1 MPDLRFFEVGSKIDV
16 DQAAVLTSA
25 RLAVADKKGS
35 GFIEACAP
43 LSFSGQVGDLSCG
56 DGAGRDGRGIAAF
69 FSDRRYL
76 AQLKSTRAEFVFVTQ
91 AFADQVP
98 ETSVALVCASPQAAW
113 SRLAAL
119 LYTPRAHEGSAAVH
133 PSARLEEGVHLGVGA
148 VVGQDAEIGAGT
160 RIEAYAVIG
169 PGCRIGR
176 NARIGAH
183 STVYCAL
190 LGDRVKLASG
200 VRVGEAGFGV
210 AGDARGLVDVPQLG
224 RVILQDDVSIGAGTC
239 VDRGAFDDT
248 IVGEATKIDNLVQI
262 AHNVRIGRNC
272 IVAAHAGLSGSVMVG
287 DGAMFGGR
295 AGIVDHIEIGAGA
308 KVGAGS
314 AVFKDVAGGQMVS
327 GYPAR
332 PSRQFLRETVWL
344 EKNAAGAASS
354 RDKEG

>member
-25 RLAVADKKGS
+25 RLTVPEKKGS

-43 LSFSGQVGDLSCG
+43 LSFSGASGD
-56 DGAGRDGRGIAAF
+56 RRGTAAF

-76 AQLKSTRAEFVFVTQ
+76 NQLKSTRAEFVFVTQ
-91 AFADQVP
+91 AFADHVP
-98 ETSVALVCASPQAAW
+98 ESSVALVCGSPQAAW
-113 SRLAAL
+113 SRLAAA
-119 LYTPRAHEGSAAVH
+119 LYTPRTHDGPAAVH
-133 PSARLEEGVHLGVGA
+133 PTVRLEEGVTLGVG
-148 VVGQDAEIGAGT
+148 VVIGQDAEIGAGT

-169 PGCRIGR
+169 PGCRVGR

-190 LGDRVKLASG
+190 LGDRVRLASG
-200 VRVGEAGFGV
+200 VRIGEAGFGV
-210 AGDARGLVDVPQLG
+210 SGDAKGLVDVPQLG
-224 RVILQDDVSIGAGTC
+224 RVILQDDVSVGAGTC
-239 VDRGAFDDT
+239 VDRGAFEDT
-248 IVGEATKIDNLVQI
+248 VVGEATKIDNLVQI

-272 IVAAHAGLSGSVMVG
+272 IVAAHAGLSGSVRVG

-295 AGIVDHIEIGAGA
+295 AGIVDHIEIGEGA
-308 KVGAGS
+308 KIGAGS

-344 EKNAAGAASS
+344 EKNAAGAVSS
-354 RDKEG
+354 REKEG